1 MTDEQ
6 AKKLNDEKKGN
17 ELPELTEEL
26 SEEELSGLSGGFK
39 FHEHKQNPTQVPIS
53 QGLDD

>member
-1 MTDEQ
+1 MTEEQ
-6 AKKLNDEKKGN
+6 AKKLNDDKKEN
-17 ELPELTEEL
+17 ESLELKEL

-53 QGLDD
+53 QPLDD

>member
-1 MTDEQ
+1 MTEEQ
-6 AKKLNDEKKGN
+6 AKKLNDDKKEN
-17 ELPELTEEL
+17 ESPELTEEL

-53 QGLDD
+53 QPLDD

>member
-1 MTDEQ
+1 MTEEQ
-6 AKKLNDEKKGN
+6 AKKLNDDKKEN
-17 ELPELTEEL
+17 ESPELTEEL